1 MRKNKNYTIL
11 LVNYKT
17 EREEENATNK
27 GKSKGP
33 SMQLLCY
40 ALKKGRE
47 FQNMDL
53 APKRRLFKAPI
64 QS

>member
-33 SMQLLCY
+33 SM
-40 ALKKGRE
+40 
-47 FQNMDL
+47 
-53 APKRRLFKAPI
+53 
-64 QS
+64 